1 VEALLHKSVLVAG
14 GAGYIGSHTA
24 KLLRQRG
31 REPVV
36 LDNLATGHRGAAIF
50 GPFYEGAMEDQDLV
64 RRIVREHNI
73 GAAVVFAGHVNV
85 GESVQDPWK
94 YYRNN
99 VVNVLNFIH
108 TLMES
113 DVRRVVFSSSC
124 AIYGQ
129 RAEIPIVEDSP
140 TDPLSP
146 YAESKLVIER
156 ALGWLGNASS
166 MCFVNLRYFNAA
178 GADPEGQ
185 LGECHDPEPHL
196 IPLAI
201 SAASGGPA
209 LRVFGTDYPTPDGT
223 AIRDYVHVCDL
234 ADAHLRAIDYLADG
248 NPSTSINLGT
258 GAGTSVMEIIKTV
271 EQEGGSPV
279 AYSTGPRRAGDA
291 SILVA
296 NPAKART
303 VLGWQPQYREVS
315 GIVRTAW
322 NWHSRKR
329 AAGE

>member
-1 VEALLHKSVLVAG
+1 LHESVLVAG

-31 REPVV
+31 SEPVV
-36 LDNLATGHRGAAIF
+36 LDNLATGHRHAAIF
-50 GPFYEGAMEDQDLV
+50 GPFYEGAIEDQDLV
-64 RRIVREHNI
+64 RRIVREHKI
-73 GAAVVFAGHVNV
+73 SAVVVFAGHAYV
-85 GESVQDPWK
+85 GESVLDPWK

-99 VVNVLNFIH
+99 VVNVLHFLH

-113 DVRRVVFSSSC
+113 GVRHVVCSSSC
-124 AIYGQ
+124 AIFGQ
-129 RAEIPIVEDSP
+129 KTEIPIVEDSP

-156 ALGWLGNASS
+156 ALGWFGNAGSLRY
-166 MCFVNLRYFNAA
+166 VNLRYFNAA

-185 LGECHDPEPHL
+185 LGECHNPETHL

-201 SAASGGPA
+201 SAANGGPA

-223 AIRDYVHVCDL
+223 AVRDYVHVCDL

-271 EQEGGSPV
+271 ERECGSRV

-291 SILVA
+291 PILVA

-303 VLGWQPQYREVS
+303 LLGWQPRYPEVS
-315 GIVRTAW
+315 GIVRSAW